1 MASSSHAAPTRAFDG
16 NCSGRP
22 ADLVESIRC
31 EGFGANSELSSTS
44 WSSSNSSLPDAPDAE
59 SIEAAR
65 GAMPQ
70 GFGRNSRLRMETDRF
85 SQTAVGF
92 VFGLGGLGV
101 QVSTALGTKLNMRV
115 GGSFLNLN
123 PQIIEQGIPID
134 GAVRLRS
141 LYGGVD
147 VFPYHGTFHITPGLT
162 MYNGNRM
169 TATTN
174 IAGGQHFSIND
185 TDYVSDPTDPVH
197 GYFDVSL
204 GRRFAPSVTMGFG
217 NMLKRSA
224 NWTLQTDF
232 GVQFIGTPRFT
243 LVMNGSV
250 CTPQDGCTRI
260 QDDPDTVANLAQQQA
275 DVNSEIQIL
284 RFYPILTT
292 SLSYRFGHKVSTTY
306 WR

>member
-1 MASSSHAAPTRAFDG
+1 M
-16 NCSGRP
+16 
-22 ADLVESIRC
+22 V
-31 EGFGANSELSSTS
+31 
-44 WSSSNSSLPDAPDAE
+44 
-59 SIEAAR
+59 
-65 GAMPQ
+65 
-70 GFGRNSRLRMETDRF
+70 TDRF

-92 VFGLGGLGV
+92 VFGLGGMGA
-101 QVSTALGTKLNMRV
+101 QVSTALGTKINLRV

-141 LYGGVD
+141 LYAGVD

-169 TATTN
+169 TAVTN

-185 TDYVSDPTDPVH
+185 IDYVSDPTDPVH
-197 GYFDVSL
+197 GSFDVSL
-204 GRRFAPSVTMGFG
+204 GRRFAPSLTMGFG
-217 NMLKRSA
+217 NMLKRSS
-224 NWTLQTDF
+224 NWTLQTDL
-232 GVQFIGTPRFT
+232 GVQFIGTPKFT
-243 LVMNGSV
+243 LVMSGSV

-260 QDDPDTVANLAQQQA
+260 QDDPQSMSDLKRQQA
-275 DVNSEIQIL
+275 DVNNQIQIL

-292 SLSYRFGHKVSTTY
+292 SLSYRFGHKVSTTF